1 MDIFNQ
7 FGIQWTLLLA
17 QAVNFLIL
25 LYILK
30 RFLYKPVLKMLEERR
45 NKIAQSLKDAD
56 EIEKQLAK
64 TEEDRLK
71 TLEKA
76 LDEGKG
82 IINEAKESAEQII
95 ADAHK
100 KAQDDIVDLVEKAEQ
115 SIAQERAKMHQEIRE
130 ELSDMV
136 VTSLK
141 AVTGK
146 VLTKKDQEELVDKN
160 LKNL

>member
-1 MDIFNQ
+1 MDIFSQ
-7 FGIQWTLLLA
+7 FGIQPVLLLA
-17 QAVNFLIL
+17 QAVNFIIL

-30 RFLYKPVLKMLEERR
+30 RFLYQPVLKMLEERKNR
-45 NKIAQSLKDAD
+45 IAQSLKDAD

-64 TEEDRLK
+64 TEEDRQK

-76 LDEGKG
+76 LDEGKE
-82 IINEAKESAEQII
+82 IINEAKESAQQII

-100 KAQDDIVDLVEKAEQ
+100 KAQEDIADLVGKAQQ
-115 SIAQERAKMHQEIRE
+115 SMEQEREKMHQEIRE

-136 VTSLK
+136 VASLK

-146 VLTKKDQEELVDKN
+146 ILTKKDQEELVDKN
-160 LKNL
+160 LKGL